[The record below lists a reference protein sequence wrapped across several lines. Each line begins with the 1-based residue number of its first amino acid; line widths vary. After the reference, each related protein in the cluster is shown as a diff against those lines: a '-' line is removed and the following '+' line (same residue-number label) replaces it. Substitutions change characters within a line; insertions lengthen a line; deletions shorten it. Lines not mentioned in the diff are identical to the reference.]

1 MIGSCSVADALEVA
15 LAVWEDPA
23 EPIPGEPRL
32 QWLTSKPVPMP
43 TVERHPPAARSEKIR
58 QTLQCPSCGS
68 HDFRISE
75 TDFTCQ
81 ACGSIHGILPGG
93 AINFITGESA
103 AAARLIDTENV
114 STHTYD
120 VAARQIIDAV
130 AAAGGLILDCG
141 AGSSSQRWEH
151 LVQIEIKPYP
161 NIDFLATNQA
171 LPFRDNS
178 FDAVFS
184 LNVLEHVNDP
194 WRCAREMMRVL
205 RPGGIAYVVVPFLQ
219 PLHGYPDHFYNMTI
233 NGLRETFRDLGDVEQ
248 QFVPAAGQPIFTL
261 DWFLRSYLIGL
272 PPSQQERLRGMTV
285 GEILDRGIMGF
296 LADPI
301 TRELSIEARTELAS
315 TTAAFIR
322 KR

>member
-1 MIGSCSVADALEVA
+1 MSDAREVA
-15 LAVWEDPA
+15 QAFWEDPS
-23 EPIPGEPRL
+23 EPVPGEPRL
-32 QWLTSKPVPMP
+32 RWTASKPLPMP
-43 TVERHPPAARSEKIR
+43 MVDKRPPAARTDKIAR
-58 QTLQCPSCGS
+58 TLRCPSCES
-68 HDFRISE
+68 SDFRVSE
-75 TDFTCQ
+75 AAYTCQ
-81 ACGSIHGILPGG
+81 ACHSAYAVLPTG
-93 AINFITGESA
+93 AIDFITDETA

-120 VAARQIIDAV
+120 VAARRIIEEV
-130 AAAGGLILDCG
+130 AATGGLILDCG
-141 AGSSSQRWEH
+141 AGSNGRRWDNV
-151 LVQIEIKPYP
+151 VQIEIKPYP

-171 LPFRDNS
+171 LPFRDDS

-194 WRCAREMMRVL
+194 WLCAREMMRVL

-219 PLHGYPDHFYNMTI
+219 PLHGYPDHYYNMTI
-233 NGLRETFRDLGDVEQ
+233 SGLRETFRELGDVEL

-261 DWFLRSYLIGL
+261 DWILRSYLVGL

-296 LADPI
+296 LADPL
-301 TRELSIEARTELAS
+301 TRDLSMEARTELAS
-315 TTAAFIR
+315 TTAAFVR